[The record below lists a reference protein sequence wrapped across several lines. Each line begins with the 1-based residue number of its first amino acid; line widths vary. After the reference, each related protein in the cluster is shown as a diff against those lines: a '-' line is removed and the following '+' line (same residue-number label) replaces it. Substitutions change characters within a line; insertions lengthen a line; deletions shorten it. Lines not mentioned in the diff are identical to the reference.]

1 VVAVVAVMGQMAL
14 ALVAAQVSSSF
25 PMLAHNNFLVVLSLR
40 LVVAPFTHSR
50 LLALLAQS
58 QRCLRLIW

>member
-1 VVAVVAVMGQMAL
+1 VVAVVLGLAVVVFL
-14 ALVAAQVSSSF
+14 ATAAQVLSSF

-58 QRCLRLIW
+58 QR

>member
-1 VVAVVAVMGQMAL
+1 
-14 ALVAAQVSSSF
+14 
-25 PMLAHNNFLVVLSLR
+25 MLAHNNFLVVLSLR

-58 QRCLRLIW
+58 QRCLRLIWWLLVVVAVVVVAVEVALVAF